1 MVPGNQTNGTGVM
14 GTVLELGKEP
24 ATLRELNKGQPRQ
37 KARGK
42 GERGWEK
49 KKDSSHTE
57 VKKCDNLP

>member
-1 MVPGNQTNGTGVM
+1 M